1 MKKIII
7 IALAAVVALAACTK
21 VEKKDSSSEA
31 RLTFL
36 VINYLQQT
44 KADPTAYTGE
54 AFGTFAFWTATDW
67 ATDGDVNVFMKND
80 KIIQNPSYAPEG
92 EWGPESERFWT
103 KSGKITFAS
112 YSPYTSGTDN
122 GFSEVPTFSKTSGF
136 TFRNF
141 TIDATGTIDLMVA
154 DLVVDQTKNDPQYMV
169 SGNQDGVP
177 TLFRHVLSQIA
188 FKFQTVDNPNPN
200 VEDSQIIINSVTIQ
214 NVHNNG
220 TYTQNNT
227 DDVWANESGKAS
239 YEYNGSDSPITVNP
253 EDDPQGTDVESMILL
268 PQELEEG
275 VQQIVIDYTIRTKY
289 ESNDEW
295 AEENVTTTID
305 LVTDAIDEWE
315 PNQSIVY
322 TITINPVDMN
332 NPILFDPAVADW
344 TPVTSDAIAL

>member
-1 MKKIII
+1 MKKTII
-7 IALAAVVALAACTK
+7 IALAAVVALASCTK
-21 VEKKDSSSEA
+21 VEKKEVA
-31 RLTFL
+31 KETPMTFK

-44 KADPTAYTGE
+44 KANTAYTGD
-54 AFGTFAFWTATDW
+54 AFGTFAFWTATNW
-67 ATDGDVNVFMKND
+67 ETDGDANVYMNND
-80 KIIQNPSYAPEG
+80 KIIYGPDYAQG
-92 EWGPESERFWT
+92 EWGPEDARYWT
-103 KSGKITFAS
+103 KTGCITFAS
-112 YSPYTSGTDN
+112 YSPYTTGSDN
-122 GFSEVPTFSKTSGF
+122 GFSEIPVFTKEKGFVFNNYTVPING
-136 TFRNF
+136 
-141 TIDATGTIDLMVA
+141 DVDLMVA
-154 DLVVDQTKNDPQYMV
+154 DLIADQSKNNPEYML
-169 SGNQDGVP
+169 SQNTDGVP

-214 NVHNNG
+214 NVHNKG

-239 YEYNGSDSPITVNP
+239 YEYNNSDSPITVNP
-253 EDDPQGTDVESMILL
+253 DDDAPQGTDVESMILL
-268 PQELEEG
+268 PQDLEEG

-344 TPVTSDAIAL
+344 TPVASDAIAL